1 MAVPNQVESILRD
14 ELHALLAGAGAQIG
28 DPAEIAAVAA
38 MAQDAAMIPLRIA
51 RGEDVAPLV
60 AALKAEA
67 MNRAMTHRVRAET
80 LARDAW
86 VRTVTRMVGAA
97 LTGMS

>member
-1 MAVPNQVESILRD
+1 MAVPNQVESILLD

-28 DPAEIAAVAA
+28 DPAEVAAVAA

-51 RGEDVAPLV
+51 RGEDAAPLV

-86 VRTVTRMVGAA
+86 MRTVTRLVGAVLLA
-97 LTGMS
+97 